1 MHESKIEELVIGKA
15 LKSDQLSD
23 EKYSVLWGIPILSSD
38 AISSVAY
45 ACEEILIVL
54 VPVAGLLA
62 YKYMLYASLC
72 IVGLLFTLV
81 FSYRQTIDCYPN
93 GGGSY
98 IVAGDNLGPIPGLV
112 AGGALSVDYILTVAV
127 STCAGVAAITSAFP
141 SLLPFKVI
149 IALFIIFLMTIGN
162 LRGVKDASKM
172 FGIPT
177 YLFIVGIISMILY
190 GIIKVHFFNY
200 TPYSEF
206 PLPTFSKDITIFI
219 FLKAF
224 SSGCTALTGV
234 EAVSNGIPNF
244 KEPSQK
250 NAKKV
255 LLILG
260 ILIFFIFGG
269 MAYLATMYHAVPND
283 NKTAVAQIATQVFGK
298 GSIMFYYL
306 QVTTAFIL
314 IMAANTSYAD
324 FPLLLSLVAKDSYAP
339 RQFAKRGKRLSF
351 SNGIILLW
359 LISSILVLIFQADQH
374 KLLPLYAVGVF
385 ISFTLSQ
392 TGMFTRWVRL
402 KNKGWRH
409 KAIINGIGA
418 IVSFVTIWLLTIT
431 KLEKS
436 PEVLV
441 IFLIII
447 LYVIVAIKI
456 KKHYNIVAS
465 QLKLEVNDKPK
476 DITAIKSK
484 QYVIV
489 PIDTLNRSFLKAL
502 NYARTISDNVIV
514 FHVSVDSE
522 ATARLEKKWKEYNV
536 GIELVIKQAPYR
548 NIIEPIAKYIESDE
562 YAAGPKDT
570 ITIVMSNFVV
580 TKWWQNVLHNQTT
593 FFIKSELMK
602 NRNIAVITI
611 PYIIDNK

>member
-1 MHESKIEELVIGKA
+1 MLESKLEELLIGKA
-15 LKSDQLSD
+15 LKSDQLKN
-23 EKYSVLWGIPILSSD
+23 EKFSVLWGIPILSSD

-45 ACEEILIVL
+45 ATEEILFVL
-54 VPVAGLLA
+54 LPIAGLFA

-72 IVGLLFTLV
+72 IIGLLFILV
-81 FSYRQTIDCYPN
+81 FSYRQTIDAYPN

-98 IVAGDNLGPIPGLV
+98 IVAGDNLGSVPGLV

-141 SLLPFKVI
+141 VLLPYKTWL
-149 IALFIIFLMTIGN
+149 ALFIIFLMTLGN
-162 LRGVKDASKM
+162 LRGLKDASKL
-172 FGIPT
+172 FGVPT
-177 YLFIVGIISMILY
+177 YLFIIGIFALIIW
-190 GIIKVHFFNY
+190 GIIKVTVFHD
-200 TPYSEF
+200 TPKPEF
-206 PLPTFSKDITIFI
+206 ATPTFSKDITILI

-244 KEPSQK
+244 KEPAQK

-260 ILIFFIFGG
+260 ALIFCIFGG
-269 MAYLATMYHAVPND
+269 VAYLATMYHTIYTPD
-283 NKTAVAQIATQVFGK
+283 KTVVAQIATQVFGK
-298 GSIMFYYL
+298 GSILFYYL

-324 FPLLLSLVAKDSYAP
+324 FPLLLSLVAKDGYAP

-359 LISSILVLIFQADQH
+359 LIASALVIIFRGDQH
-374 KLLPLYAVGVF
+374 NLMPLYAVGVF
-385 ISFTLSQ
+385 VSFTLSQ
-392 TGMFTRWVRL
+392 TGMFIRWIRL
-402 KNKGWRH
+402 KTPHWIH

-418 IVSFVTIWLLTIT
+418 VVSCIT
-431 KLEKS
+431 AIILGVNKFELGAW
-436 PEVLV
+436 VV
-441 IFLIII
+441 LIII
-447 LYVIVAIKI
+447 PIYVIVALQI
-456 KKHYNIVAS
+456 KKHYNTVAS
-465 QLKLEVNDKPK
+465 QLKLDPSEKPK
-476 DITAIKSK
+476 DITEIKNK

-489 PIDTLNRSFLKAL
+489 PIDNLNKSFLKAL

-514 FHVSVDSE
+514 FHISINKRATE
-522 ATARLEKKWKEYNV
+522 ALKKKWEEYNI
-536 GIELVIKQAPYR
+536 GIELVIKESPYR
-548 NIIEPIAKYIESDE
+548 DVVNPLVRYIESDE

-570 ITIVMSNFVV
+570 VTIVMSKFVV
-580 TKWWQNVLHNQTT
+580 NNWWQNALHNQTA

-602 NRNIAVITI
+602 NRNIAVITV
-611 PYIIDNK
+611 PYIIESK